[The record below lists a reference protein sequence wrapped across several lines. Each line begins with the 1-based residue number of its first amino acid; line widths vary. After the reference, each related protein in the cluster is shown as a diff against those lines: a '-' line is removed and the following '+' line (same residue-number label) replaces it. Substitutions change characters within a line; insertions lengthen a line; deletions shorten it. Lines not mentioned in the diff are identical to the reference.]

1 MNIIH
6 IHTDNKMVVYSL
18 AGAAVAGSMLS
29 IVPNGKCWA
38 TGNLSNTCRQKIK
51 QKMVINQTF

>member
-1 MNIIH
+1 MSIIH
-6 IHTDNKMVVYSL
+6 IHTNSKMVVYSL
-18 AGAAVAGSMLS
+18 VGAAVAGSMLS

-51 QKMVINQTF
+51 